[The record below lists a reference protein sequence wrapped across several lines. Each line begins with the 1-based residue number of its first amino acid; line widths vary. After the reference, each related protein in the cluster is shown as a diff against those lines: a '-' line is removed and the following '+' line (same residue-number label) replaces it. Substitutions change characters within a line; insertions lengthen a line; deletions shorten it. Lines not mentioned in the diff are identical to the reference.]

1 VGVLADAIAAL
12 KDVLQMRGDLD
23 RLARN
28 VESLTQLMTDLDRR
42 LIRIET
48 MVEIAEKRGAAQP
61 RLPKK

>member
-1 VGVLADAIAAL
+1 MGVLADAISAL
-12 KDVLQMRGDLD
+12 KDVLQMRGDMD

-28 VESLTQLMTDLDRR
+28 VDTLTQLMTDLDRR

-48 MVEIAEKRGAAQP
+48 MVEIAGKRSAAAP

>member
-1 VGVLADAIAAL
+1 MGVLADAISAL
-12 KDVLQMRGDLD
+12 KDVLQMRGDMD

-48 MVEIAEKRGAAQP
+48 MVEIAGKRSAASP
-61 RLPKK
+61 RLTKK

>member
-1 VGVLADAIAAL
+1 MGVLADAISAL

-28 VESLTQLMTDLDRR
+28 VETLTQLMTDLDRR

-48 MVEIAEKRGAAQP
+48 MVEMAGKRSAAPP

>member
-1 VGVLADAIAAL
+1 MGVLADAISAL

-28 VESLTQLMTDLDRR
+28 VDTLTQLMTDLDRR

-48 MVEIAEKRGAAQP
+48 MVEIAGRRSAAQP

>member
-1 VGVLADAIAAL
+1 MGVLADAISAL
-12 KDVLQMRGDLD
+12 KDVLQMRGDMD

-48 MVEIAEKRGAAQP
+48 MVEIAGKRSAAPP
-61 RLPKK
+61 RLTKK

>member
-1 VGVLADAIAAL
+1 
-12 KDVLQMRGDLD
+12 
-23 RLARN
+23 
-28 VESLTQLMTDLDRR
+28 MTDLDRR